1 MEINSLPD
9 SLRNGAPVTLSWSGL
24 FFHRC
29 QAGAPGPLAPA
40 YSRPADLGQH
50 HAVPHLG
57 RNSPLPCSSST
68 RPSGHRRQ
76 PPGGANQSARAWRAD
91 GVTVATN
98 IQGQCGEMPPAR
110 VGGSRLPQG
119 QVLVHSSRA
128 SLWHSG
134 CGVPAWGRAAAATA
148 LTASRT
154 GLFL

>member
-76 PPGGANQSARAWRAD
+76 PPGGANQCPGLESRWGDSRHQHSGSVWGDAPSEGRW
-91 GVTVATN
+91 VTPSSGAGSQRYRVSGGGQRPDCSGFRRQREKRDYS
-98 IQGQCGEMPPAR
+98 QGQ
-110 VGGSRLPQG
+110 
-119 QVLVHSSRA
+119 
-128 SLWHSG
+128 
-134 CGVPAWGRAAAATA
+134 
-148 LTASRT
+148 
-154 GLFL
+154 FF